1 MSKEELEHL
10 RSLNRELEHDL
21 RRLHE
26 LESAVSGR
34 TSSISGLPHIGVLQD
49 NVSLYI
55 SIIDELKRVIMDR
68 VLESILEY
76 AKLNAFINGIEDP
89 LLRQILLY
97 RYVDNLQWRQIA
109 ARVGGDNTASSVRKI
124 AERYLKTL
132 PQDTSKAI

>member
-1 MSKEELEHL
+1 MNWSMTCGGCTNWNPPFPAALL
-10 RSLNRELEHDL
+10 PYPVCRI
-21 RRLHE
+21 
-26 LESAVSGR
+26 SAF
-34 TSSISGLPHIGVLQD
+34 LQD

-109 ARVGGDNTASSVRKI
+109 ARVAGTIPPAASARSRN
-124 AERYLKTL
+124 
-132 PQDTSKAI
+132 DT

>member
-10 RSLNRELEHDL
+10 KILNRELEHDL
-21 RRLHE
+21 RRLRE
-26 LESAVSGR
+26 LESAVSGH

-55 SIIDELKRVIMDR
+55 SIIDELKQIIMER

-76 AKLNAFINGIEDP
+76 AKLNAFINEIDDP
-89 LLRQILLY
+89 LLRQILLS
-97 RYVDNLQWRQIA
+97 RYVDGLQWDQIA
-109 ARVGGDNTASSVRKI
+109 ALIGGDNTAGSVRKI

-132 PQDTSKAI
+132 PQGTAEET